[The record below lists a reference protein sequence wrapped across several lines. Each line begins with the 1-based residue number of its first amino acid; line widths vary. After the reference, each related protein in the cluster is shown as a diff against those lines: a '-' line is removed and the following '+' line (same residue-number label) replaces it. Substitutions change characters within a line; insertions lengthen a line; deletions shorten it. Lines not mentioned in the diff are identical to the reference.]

1 MKFRLCRQVQSGRAY
16 RGDSPQLC
24 FGREK
29 SRIGRDQSCH
39 CHVRNRCH
47 RESVLFADQ
56 RSYYPR
62 DFSASICAKCYLWVP
77 ARIFRIPQM
86 AAPCCKWLWTVGVGW
101 IALRAIL
108 LLPAEHTSV
117 LFPAEHKS
125 IWSALSGSGCTD
137 AASCTN
143 ALVLTV
149 LALRIATYSAGAN
162 LCSRLQHSGPSE
174 IVDAWFGRFRP
185 LNVERASDRSGG
197 EQDR

>member
-1 MKFRLCRQVQSGRAY
+1 VGEHIVVTHSSYVSVGKRAGSVVINLVIAMFGTAVIENPFSSLIKVHTLLGIFQRAY
-16 RGDSPQLC
+16 AL
-24 FGREK
+24 
-29 SRIGRDQSCH
+29 
-39 CHVRNRCH
+39 N
-47 RESVLFADQ
+47 A
-56 RSYYPR
+56 
-62 DFSASICAKCYLWVP
+62 ICGCLLGYFVYRRWQP
-77 ARIFRIPQM
+77 T
-86 AAPCCKWLWTVGVGW
+86 AAKWLWTVGVGW

-185 LNVERASDRSGG
+185 LTVQRAPDRSGG
-197 EQDR
+197 QEDR

>member
-1 MKFRLCRQVQSGRAY
+1 MVVTHSSYVSVGKRAGSVVINLVIAMFGTAVIENPFSSLIKVHTLPGIFQRAY
-16 RGDSPQLC
+16 ALNAI
-24 FGREK
+24 FGCLLGYFVYR
-29 SRIGRDQSCH
+29 RWQ
-39 CHVRNRCH
+39 
-47 RESVLFADQ
+47 
-56 RSYYPR
+56 
-62 DFSASICAKCYLWVP
+62 P
-77 ARIFRIPQM
+77 A
-86 AAPCCKWLWTVGVGW
+86 AAKWLWTIGVGW

-108 LLPAEHTSV
+108 LFPVEHTSV
-117 LFPAEHKS
+117 LFPCEHKS

-149 LALRIATYSAGAN
+149 LALRIATYSVGAN

-185 LNVERASDRSGG
+185 LKVERAPDRSGG